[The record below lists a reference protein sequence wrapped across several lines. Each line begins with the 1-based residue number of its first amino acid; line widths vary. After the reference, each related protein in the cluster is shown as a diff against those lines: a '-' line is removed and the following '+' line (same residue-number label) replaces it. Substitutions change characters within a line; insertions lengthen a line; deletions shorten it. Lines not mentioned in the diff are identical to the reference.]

1 MPVLYRRPAA
11 MSTAP
16 ESDARRAWG
25 NGGSSAVKLS
35 LRVFREFFVDMPWG
49 NGYFPATRGSG
60 SRDIANK
67 MGQR

>member
-1 MPVLYRRPAA
+1 
-11 MSTAP
+11 MSTA
-16 ESDARRAWG
+16 A
-25 NGGSSAVKLS
+25 KLS
-35 LRVFREFFVDMPWG
+35 SQVFRAFFMDVPWG